1 MKSYSSGSS
10 SGRRHRGGG
19 QTPAVHRHARPLRDR
34 AIVHLILGTGLRRA
48 EITDRDRHLGVLRPH
63 DLRHTFGYR
72 LSEASGH
79 NRAELERRLGH
90 ANDRYLRLYT
100 NPPDDIAAGY
110 VEDL

>member
-1 MKSYSSGSS
+1 MRHSFSGTESSRAAGP
-10 SGRRHRGGG
+10 RIRG
-19 QTPAVHRHARPLRDR
+19 TPASGIASLT
-34 AIVHLILGTGLRRA
+34 A
-48 EITDRDRHLGVLRPH
+48 DRDRHLGVLRPR
-63 DLRHTFGYR
+63 DLRHTFGYQ